1 MIKTY
6 VLSIES
12 HTDLSSSLHTLCL
25 QNDISAA
32 QGILVQIF
40 TCLTKKQAVEVI
52 ISSVQSILPNAK
64 ILGTSTGSWIAG
76 HRYSDQHT
84 VLQICTFA
92 HSQVKTL
99 LIPEHQENLSQL
111 ACLIDQRLVGEDTRL
126 MLLFSSPKIQQAGFL
141 LDEIS
146 LLNPDVVLAG
156 GFSSQGATSEPPLQ
170 FTEQGVTDQGIAL
183 ASVSSPQLHLLNRYA
198 FGWNG
203 IGKQLTLT
211 SVQYNRVFTID
222 NQPAQ
227 DIYAKYLGAEVA
239 ANLSTTM
246 ADFPLYQVQN
256 GVTLS
261 RNPRIFHTD
270 GSITFDGKLLE
281 NSKVQFAF
289 SDLPNIAKESRY
301 LLSQLPLAQAEA
313 AFIYSCAGRLDY
325 LKDNIQSELE
335 IFQDYPATA
344 GFFSYGE
351 FFHHNQRA
359 HILGHTLT
367 CLLMSE
373 SAPLVLHDPIEK
385 WKLPVNLQQSGLYHL
400 FRTTSNEL
408 DQVNNSLQDEI
419 NRQTKTIYDQL
430 YFKKL
435 TGLPNRNHLLQDLT
449 YNQDFFPR
457 HLAILDILSFSAIN
471 DFYGID
477 TGDHVLNKV
486 AGRIQNQIPI
496 LHPNHYRLYHLTGG
510 QYALAA
516 SNQILESTF
525 TETINMVLN
534 DFKHSDVQVRQDHF
548 SIQFCTGISSR
559 PERWQEHAT
568 FMLTRADKALKQ
580 ARKDHSSLVF
590 YHKDLPILQELEWN
604 QIMTQTVKRA
614 IQNDQLWVQYQPIYH
629 THNDSISHFECLIR
643 LFDEDKKI
651 VPPNAFI
658 HVAQK
663 ANLYPDITKKVLKE
677 AVRMIKM
684 TAYSFA
690 INLSAHDFA
699 HSDTLNFIDEILAD
713 RAVAEHLI
721 FEIVETESMGDY
733 ELVRAFQER
742 ITLAGARLA
751 VDDFGSGYSNYS
763 HLAHLGAH
771 HLKID
776 GSLIKECHHDPL
788 ILNIVESIV
797 SFSKQIGVKTV
808 AEFVCNAELAQICRR
823 LKIDYLQG
831 FYLSPPVTDTELLQ
845 LLSSQALRL

>member
-6 VLSIES
+6 VLEIES
-12 HTDLSSSLHTLCL
+12 HSDLSSSLHAFCS
-25 QNDISAA
+25 QNNITNTEE
-32 QGILVQIF
+32 ILVQIF
-40 TCLTKKQAVEVI
+40 TCLTQKSAVANI
-52 ISSVQSILPNAK
+52 LSSIQTVLPDAK

-76 HRYSDQHT
+76 QRYNSQHT
-84 VLQICTFA
+84 ILQICTFE
-92 HSQVKTL
+92 HSQIKTL
-99 LIPEHQENLSQL
+99 LIPTCQENLSAL
-111 ACLIDQRLVGEDTRL
+111 ADLVDQRLVSENTRL
-126 MLLFSSPKIQQAGFL
+126 MLLFSSPTIQQAGFL
-141 LDEIS
+141 LDQLC

-156 GFSSQGATSEPPLQ
+156 GYSSQGSTSEPPLQ
-170 FTEQGVTDQGIAL
+170 FTEHGITDQGIAL
-183 ASVSSPQLHLLNRYA
+183 ASISSSQLYLLNKYA

-227 DIYAKYLGAEVA
+227 DIYAKYLGADVA
-239 ANLSTTM
+239 ASLSTAM

-301 LLSQLPLAQAEA
+301 LLSQLPLAHTEA

-325 LKDNIQSELE
+325 LKESVQSELE
-335 IFQDYPATA
+335 IFQDHPNMA

-351 FFHHNQRA
+351 FFHHNQSA

-373 SAPLVLHDPIEK
+373 SAPLVVQEPIEK
-385 WKLPVNLQQSGLYHL
+385 WKPQANLQQSGLYHL

-408 DQVNNSLQDEI
+408 DQANNSLQDEI

-435 TGLPNRNHLLQDLT
+435 TGLPNRNHLLRDLT

-486 AGRIQNQIPI
+486 AGRIQNQVPVTN
-496 LHPNHYRLYHLTGG
+496 PPSYRLYHLTGG

-516 SNQILESTF
+516 TNHIPENAF
-525 TETINMVLN
+525 TNTINDVLD
-534 DFKHSDVQVRQDHF
+534 DFKHSDIEVRQDRF

-559 PERWQEHAT
+559 PEKWQENAT
-568 FMLTRADKALKQ
+568 PLLTRADKALIQ
-580 ARKDHSSLVF
+580 ARKDHSSIVF
-590 YHKDLPILQELEWN
+590 YQKDLPILQEMESN
-604 QIMTQTVKRA
+604 QFMTKKVKRA
-614 IQNDQLWVQYQPIYH
+614 IQNDQLWVQYQPVYH
-629 THNDSISHFECLIR
+629 ASKNAISHFECLIR
-643 LFDEDKKI
+643 LFDEENKV
-651 VPPNAFI
+651 VPPNEFI

-663 ANLYPDITKKVLKE
+663 ANLYPEITKKVLTE
-677 AVRMIKM
+677 AVRMIKA
-684 TAYSFA
+684 TTHSFA
-690 INLSAHDFA
+690 VNLSAHDFTNP
-699 HSDTLNFIDEILAD
+699 DTLNYIDDILAD
-713 RAVAEHLI
+713 RAIAQHLI

-733 ELVRAFQER
+733 ELVRAFQKR
-742 ITLAGARLA
+742 IALAGASLA

-763 HLAHLGAH
+763 HLAHLGAD

-776 GSLIKECHHDPL
+776 GSLIKECHLDPL
-788 ILNIVESIV
+788 ILDIVESIV
-797 SFSKQIGVKTV
+797 TFSKKIGVKTV
-808 AEFVCNAELAQICRR
+808 AEYVCNVELAQICRR

-831 FYLSPPVTDTELLQ
+831 YYLSPPVTESELLR